1 MRRGFHD
8 DIWIASIENKIRN
21 SSDNVVL
28 SDCRFPNEIAS
39 IRNAGGRI
47 VRTCRGPD
55 PEWFPAA
62 EVVNRGPTLNLSWA
76 SNRSVLDNFKV
87 HASETAWV
95 GTDFDHVLD
104 NNSSMDHLYV
114 QLNDLVLNLRVS
126 KQDPV

>member
-21 SSDNVVL
+21 SKDNVVL

-39 IRNAGGRI
+39 IRTAGGRI

-55 PEWFPAA
+55 PEWFHAA

-104 NNSSMDHLYV
+104 NNGTMDQLYAQV
-114 QLNDLVLNLRVS
+114 DLIVKN
-126 KQDPV
+126 PV